1 MPRAE
6 QSHSHHYQ
14 HITPTMNSRKRAL
27 SVNSA
32 DTEAQTKLKK
42 ARGNDLY
49 TTSQVVTQE
58 WDMEAVDFNDAAHE
72 HR

>member
-1 MPRAE
+1 
-6 QSHSHHYQ
+6 
-14 HITPTMNSRKRAL
+14 MNSRKRAL